1 MPYVNNNPRATP
13 DEIRIGELLD
23 NKAQAGEL
31 SGAIRV
37 EGAAEIPG
45 ARSADYR
52 FIHPDG
58 SETSADLMQPQT
70 RRIRSITQNI
80 IEKSGQAT
88 IVVVE
93 LGMGESSQIEV
104 DAAASMAENVI
115 STPDH
120 SINRVIVIKDGE
132 IIVDLS
138 R

>member
-45 ARSADYR
+45 ARSADYS